1 MAGSTN
7 RLSGIVRDTLR
18 QVLCYDFTHIQDY
31 LSKIDDPKEK
41 LELLIKF
48 LPYICSKVAESSDDD
63 DGQTQQRV
71 QFVQCFNHHKRQ
83 DNEEKGC
90 KSTEEYREVMEL
102 GTNQKIGQKTNNV

>member
-1 MAGSTN
+1 MAKGFKTGGRVAGSTN

-63 DGQTQQRV
+63 NEQPQRV
-71 QFVQCFNHHKRQ
+71 PFVQCFNHHKSQ
-83 DNEEKGC
+83 DNEEEGC
-90 KSTEEYREVMEL
+90 KRIE
-102 GTNQKIGQKTNNV
+102 